1 MRVARCCDDRGQGSR
16 AKIAASD
23 AVNRLHGWFDLVH
36 NSPTRVMAFVLQ
48 VVAST
53 PGASL

>member
-1 MRVARCCDDRGQGSR
+1 MRVVRCGDDRGQGSR

-23 AVNRLHGWFDLVH
+23 ADRLHGWFDLVH